1 MKHIDIDLTQY
12 KSLLK
17 AKFRENGVELWDII
31 RKKYV
36 VISPEEVV
44 RQLFILYLSESG
56 RTNLNRISVE
66 KKIKVFNRLHRYDI
80 IVHDSTG
87 DPLVLIECKSHEVTL
102 TPKVLSQIGQYNR
115 VVAAPYLIIS
125 NGIYTYCLKRNPASM
140 TYDFLEEIPCF
151 TPE

>member
-12 KSLLK
+12 KSRLK
-17 AKFRENGVELWDII
+17 VINRENCVELWDII

-36 VISPEEVV
+36 VITPEEVV
-44 RQLFILYLSESG
+44 RQLFIRYLTESG
-56 RTNLNRISVE
+56 RANLNRISVE
-66 KKIKVFNRLHRYDI
+66 KKIKVFNRMHRYDI
-80 IVHDSTG
+80 IVHDSKG

-115 VVAAPYLIIS
+115 VVAAPYLIVS
-125 NGIYTYCLKRNPASM
+125 NGIYTYCLKRNSASM
-140 TYDFLEEIPCF
+140 TYDFLEEMPCF